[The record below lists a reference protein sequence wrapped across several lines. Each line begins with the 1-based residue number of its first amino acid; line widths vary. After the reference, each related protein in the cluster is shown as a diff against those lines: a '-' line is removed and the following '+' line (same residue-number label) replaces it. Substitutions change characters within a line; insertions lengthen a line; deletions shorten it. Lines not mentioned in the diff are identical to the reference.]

1 MPSIRPR
8 HRAGGRVPRDCI
20 PGQAPLLSRPML
32 QVTDLACLRGDRLL
46 FRGVNLT
53 LKSGDLIRLGGPNG
67 VGKTSMLR
75 ILCGL
80 VHPEHG
86 QVSWNDRPV
95 LREREEFHRDTL
107 YLGHAPALNELL
119 SPLENLELSARVAC
133 HAHADRDACIDALTR
148 IGLGDRL
155 DLPCKVLSQGQ
166 RRRVGLARLFL
177 AADKPIWILD
187 EPFSALDV
195 DAVAEL
201 AETLDA
207 HCERGGMVIY
217 TTHQE
222 VGFRTTA
229 SFLNLAEYAA

>member
-1 MPSIRPR
+1 
-8 HRAGGRVPRDCI
+8 
-20 PGQAPLLSRPML
+20 ML
-32 QVTDLACLRGDRLL
+32 EVTDLACLRGDNLL

-53 LKSGDLIRLGGPNG
+53 LDGGQLLRLGGPNG

-80 VHPEHG
+80 LHPEHG
-86 QVSWNDRPV
+86 DIQWNGTHLAKDRDA
-95 LREREEFHRDTL
+95 FHRDIL
-107 YLGHAPALNELL
+107 YLGHAPGLNELL
-119 SPLENLELSARVAC
+119 TPLENLELTAKIAC
-133 HAHADRDACIDALTR
+133 HATADRDTCAAALTR
-148 IGLGDRL
+148 IGLGERL

-177 AADKPIWILD
+177 AADKPIWVLD

-195 DAVAEL
+195 AAVADL

-207 HCERGGMVIY
+207 HCERGGIVIY

-222 VGFRTTA
+222 VGLRTPSTT
-229 SFLNLAEYAA
+229 LDLAEFVS